1 MKNKNSRSLRMV
13 GIDLTPTH
21 QLQGIKMK
29 ALNIALLIAGGLTAG
44 SAMAQPIVVS
54 VPPAVAATSQPL
66 SRAEVMADLHIWRL
80 SGMQAAR
87 YFSDYHDERNPQYQA
102 ALARYQAMRSSP
114 DFAALVEKLRAD
126 PSASVV
132 GR

>member
-1 MKNKNSRSLRMV
+1 
-13 GIDLTPTH
+13 
-21 QLQGIKMK
+21 MK
-29 ALNIALLIAGGLTAG
+29 ALNIALLIAGSLTAG

-54 VPPAVAATSQPL
+54 VPPAVAASQPL

-114 DFAALVEKLRAD
+114 DFAVLVEKLRAD
-126 PSASVV
+126 PSAPVV